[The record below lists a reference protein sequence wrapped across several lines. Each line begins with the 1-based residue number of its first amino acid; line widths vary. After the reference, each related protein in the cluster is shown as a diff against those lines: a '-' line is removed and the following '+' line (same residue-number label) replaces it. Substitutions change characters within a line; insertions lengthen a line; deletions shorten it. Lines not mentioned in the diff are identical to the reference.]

1 MSREKPPKLR
11 DVPRASELRHNF
23 RDRVG
28 RYSPLLDAAGHDS
41 DVRYRSCQ
49 RRSSS
54 HESSLVSRPES
65 DAVFINPVLDGKGKD
80 IIGGHRRKKQG
91 DFVASY
97 PLSKLTHY
105 QVVYS
110 LEENWGIEY
119 IRFQYCMKLSFDLR
133 LSDNYTSQSQKVRV
147 LTEAWVDSLVTL
159 SD

>member
-1 MSREKPPKLR
+1 MRGYRSPEDRITLMSREKPPKLR

-97 PLSKLTHY
+97 PISKMITTT
-105 QVVYS
+105 
-110 LEENWGIEY
+110 N
-119 IRFQYCMKLSFDLR
+119 
-133 LSDNYTSQSQKVRV
+133 
-147 LTEAWVDSLVTL
+147 
-159 SD
+159 

>member
-1 MSREKPPKLR
+1 MRGYRSPEDRITLMSREKPPKLR

-65 DAVFINPVLDGKGKD
+65 DAVFINPALDGKGED

-97 PLSKLTHY
+97 SISKMIH
-105 QVVYS
+105 
-110 LEENWGIEY
+110 
-119 IRFQYCMKLSFDLR
+119 
-133 LSDNYTSQSQKVRV
+133 SQKSGSGSISHK
-147 LTEAWVDSLVTL
+147 LKIVT
-159 SD
+159 SSP